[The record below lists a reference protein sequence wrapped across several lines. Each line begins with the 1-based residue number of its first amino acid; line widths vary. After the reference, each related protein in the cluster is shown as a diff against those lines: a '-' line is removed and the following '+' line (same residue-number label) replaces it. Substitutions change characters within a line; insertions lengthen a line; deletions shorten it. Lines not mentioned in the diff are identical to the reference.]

1 MAVQVQRANTLDGIL
16 NGEFDDLPELN
27 AGYFSFPVDDFFDNY
42 VDALG
47 QQKGM
52 QGNGATEPGKS
63 FLCTLAS
70 LGRLTCTCHFLSYKE
85 AV

>member
-1 MAVQVQRANTLDGIL
+1 VQVQRANTLDGIL
-16 NGEFDDLPELN
+16 NGDFDDLPELN

-52 QGNGATEPGKS
+52 QGVGATDPGTT
-63 FLCTLAS
+63 TLS
-70 LGRLTCTCHFLSYKE
+70 PLRPCGRRRT
-85 AV
+85 